1 MVTFRID
8 GVVLVAETR
17 VPLPGLFVKA
27 FDKDLLF
34 DDVLGS
40 ATTDAQGRF
49 SIVTELRDFREFFES
64 RPDIYLKVYDR
75 AGGKLLHSSEDA
87 TRWNADRVEFFEV
100 LLPGSV
106 IGDAGGGPVV
116 RLVDERGQERQD
128 FDPGESI
135 VVGLRG
141 LGANRV
147 HELTLFDDDGRPLF
161 ASNLLSNAYGE
172 IEPTVLW
179 PQFGLVDLVTGERHT
194 VEEAERIWQGRR
206 LGLRVA
212 IGDKRIAEVALPVAG
227 AATRPILMNADQGG
241 LVRNGFEVGT
251 QDAILGA
258 HRLPFTGTARVYLVP
273 RQIGWHAGDVFEPV
287 TLASGRSAYA
297 DAEVTGN
304 GRLLQRVAA
313 AAELRPG
320 AYDYIVRPLRYGYE
334 DDEDFVL
341 RRTDFATHSLT
352 GLVVRWEFMSWKAVL
367 GGCTNTQSMSG
378 RNVSGPPY
386 FQFAD
391 TFELGEDIYA
401 ALDPAALMPGQKGK
415 MVALYVVKRPVAD
428 YGNLQHLAQLGGNA
442 AVQKF
447 LTQTDCINHNK
458 RLLWSQAN
466 EVGEYDIVA
475 DFGNDSA
482 DPLAFVTDHSF
493 DQPLDLVDGKFVA
506 GFRVVRDAGVAT
518 DPAIAFV
525 GNCDYDQSTQGT
537 VTVADPQAN
546 IPSPVTVNLV
556 AEVRF
561 PADQAGVTNPAL
573 ASSAR
578 PDYPLVVCVHGNG
591 HNFGNYTYLLE
602 HWARNGFIA
611 ASILLN
617 GGMAGEG
624 RARVLFKHI
633 EILKAKF
640 GSRMQNRIGIMGH
653 SRGGEGVVSAARL
666 NALPGPNHGIQ
677 AIVSL
682 GPTDQYT
689 QENLGG
695 AWATPFLVMHGA
707 MDGDVAN
714 PGFMGFSLYDR
725 ASGKPKSMLWLYGAN
740 HNRFNE
746 INPDADFNTSKISA
760 ATDHPKT
767 MQQAAHMST
776 AKSYMT
782 AFFRWHLQDATEY
795 QGLFRGEWVPSSVA
809 QAEPALNKIYVQYG
823 DTAKSVIDDFEQTPH
838 DWQAP
843 TLAGSVSDGGT
854 LPVAPQENR
863 LATLDTQSPHDTS
876 GLLLRWNDIG
886 DKLVYTPTAPI
897 DASAF
902 AVIAFRA
909 GQKVGSA
916 ENTAGQV
923 QDLYLTL
930 KDAAN
935 QSRSIRVDAFG
946 KIPPQQQ
953 RGVSQFTVSALSTI
967 RIPLH
972 VYQTEVIN
980 TQKVNLTQ
988 IVSIAFDF
996 KAKAKGEVE
1005 IDSLEFSN

>member
-8 GVVLVAETR
+8 GVLLVAETR

-75 AGGKLLHSSEDA
+75 VGGKLLHSSEDA
-87 TRWNADRVEFFEV
+87 TRWNAGRVEFFEV

-106 IGDAGGGPVV
+106 VGGGSSGVVV
-116 RLVDERGQERQD
+116 RLVDERGQERRD

-141 LGANRV
+141 LQANRV
-147 HELTLFDDDGRPLF
+147 HELTVLDADGRSLF
-161 ASNLLSNAYGE
+161 ASSLLSNAYGE

-194 VEEAERIWQGRR
+194 VEEAERIWRGRR

-212 IGDKRIAEVALPVAG
+212 AGDRRIAEAALPVAG
-227 AATRPILMNADQGG
+227 AGTRPILMNADARG

-273 RQIGWHAGDVFEPV
+273 RQIGWHAGDRFEPV
-287 TLASGRSAYA
+287 TLASGRSAFA
-297 DAEVTGN
+297 DAEVGI
-304 GRLLQRVAA
+304 GGSLMQRVAS

-341 RRTDFATHSLT
+341 RATDFATHLLT

-367 GGCTNTQSMSG
+367 GGCSNTQAMSG
-378 RNVSGPPY
+378 RNVSGAPY

-415 MVALYVVKRPVAD
+415 MVALYVVRRPVAD
-428 YGNLQHLAQLGGNA
+428 YASVQHLPQLGGNA

-482 DPLAFVTDHSF
+482 DPMAFVPDNGF
-493 DQPLDLVDGKFVA
+493 NEPLDLVDGKFVA
-506 GFRVVRDAGVAT
+506 GFRVVRDAGMAT

-525 GNCDYDQSTQGT
+525 GSCDYDQSTQGA
-537 VTVADPQAN
+537 VTVADPQAD

-578 PDYPLVVCVHGNG
+578 PDYPLIVCVHGNG
-591 HNFGNYTYLLE
+591 HNFGNYTYLLD

-633 EILKAKF
+633 EILKARF
-640 GSRMQNRIGIMGH
+640 GSRAQNRIGIMGH

-666 NALPGPNHGIQ
+666 NKPPGPDHGIE

-689 QENLGG
+689 NESLGG
-695 AWATPFLVMHGA
+695 AWATPFLVIHGA
-707 MDGDVAN
+707 MDGDVAS
-714 PGFMGFSLYDR
+714 PRRMGFSLYDR

-746 INPDADFNTSKISA
+746 INPDGDFNTWKISA
-760 ATDHPKT
+760 VVDHPKI
-767 MQQAAHMST
+767 MQQAAHMAT
-776 AKSYMT
+776 AKAYMT
-782 AFFRWHLQDATEY
+782 AFFRWHLQGATEY

-823 DTAKSVIDDFEQTPH
+823 DTVKSAIDDFEQTPH

-843 TLAGSVSDGGT
+843 TFAGTVSDGGT
-854 LPVAPQENR
+854 LPVVPQENT
-863 LATLDTQSPHDTS
+863 LGTLDAQSPHTTS

-886 DKLVYTPTAPI
+886 DRLLYTPTAPI

-902 AVIAFRA
+902 AVIAFRV
-909 GQKVGSA
+909 GQKVGST

-930 KDAAN
+930 KDGTN

-972 VYQTEVIN
+972 VYRTEVIN
-980 TQKVNLTQ
+980 TQKVDLTQ

-1005 IDSLEFSN
+1005 IDSFEFSN